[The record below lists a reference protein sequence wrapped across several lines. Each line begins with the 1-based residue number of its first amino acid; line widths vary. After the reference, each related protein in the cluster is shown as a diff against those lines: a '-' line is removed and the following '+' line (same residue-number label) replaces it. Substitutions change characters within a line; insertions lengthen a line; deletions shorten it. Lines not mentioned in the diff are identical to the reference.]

1 MINVSKISKKYI
13 ILLKEYASEAGEK
26 SSKFFLN
33 LDNFN
38 GMQCE
43 IRKILVNYQEITDP
57 NRILNEINFFI
68 NLLLKMVTQKL
79 SPKLMVFSIRFRS
92 KIKYY

>member
-33 LDNFN
+33 LDNLN

-57 NRILNEINFFI
+57 NRILNEINFF
-68 NLLLKMVTQKL
+68 
-79 SPKLMVFSIRFRS
+79 
-92 KIKYY
+92 Y